1 MDLHVDSGST
11 PLTEEL
17 VERLAAATA
26 EVAGIQL
33 NEVGVKVVGDKEIAR
48 LNREYRGEDGPT
60 DVLSFPREDNQGGD
74 IVISGD
80 AARRQAE
87 AAGWSE
93 EDEYALLLTHGLLHL
108 LGRDHGTAD
117 ERSQMDGETANILSR
132 LGIESRAY
140 L

>member
-1 MDLHVDSGST
+1 MDLHVDSGSA

-17 VERLAAATA
+17 AGRLAAATA

-33 NEVGVKVVGDKEIAR
+33 KEVGVKVVGDKEMAR

-87 AAGWSE
+87 VAGWSE

-108 LGRDHGTAD
+108 LGRDHGTAE
-117 ERSQMDGETANILSR
+117 ERGRMDKETEKILSS
-132 LGIESRAY
+132 LGIEPRAY